1 MVHFPLQL
9 HHANI
14 PSCPIRFSLI
24 KNPSYRKSLFSFSF
38 KIIYDNNRSQLM
50 HTTKGGLRCLLVRQ
64 SNYFFAVFMS
74 CGLCPSSLSGRACP
88 ALQLA
93 GRSFSST
100 FSSCFSLLL
109 QGYVSL
115 PFCLVPFQN
124 CACFQK
130 IKCQYQLRSIAQKTE
145 SLAFI
150 KK

>member
-1 MVHFPLQL
+1 
-9 HHANI
+9 
-14 PSCPIRFSLI
+14 
-24 KNPSYRKSLFSFSF
+24 
-38 KIIYDNNRSQLM
+38 
-50 HTTKGGLRCLLVRQ
+50 
-64 SNYFFAVFMS
+64 
-74 CGLCPSSLSGRACP
+74 
-88 ALQLA
+88 
-93 GRSFSST
+93 
-100 FSSCFSLLL
+100 L